1 MVCIIDDQG
10 KFEGIVT
17 MEDIIEEIVGSIKDE
32 FSDQKENFWVDGEF
46 IYAKGQTPIRDIN
59 RELGVNI
66 DERFSTISSTI
77 ISILGRIPE
86 KGEKIIFDGWEIEVI
101 DATRSKVS
109 LVRLKHIPSA
119 EKESVNEIR
128 EIEN

>member
-1 MVCIIDDQG
+1 M
-10 KFEGIVT
+10 
-17 MEDIIEEIVGSIKDE
+17 
-32 FSDQKENFWVDGEF
+32 DGEF

-66 DERFSTISSTI
+66 DDRFSTIASTI
-77 ISILGRIPE
+77 ISMLGRIPE

-101 DATRSKVS
+101 DATRAKIN
-109 LVRLKHIPSA
+109 LVKLKHLPVA
-119 EKESVNEIR
+119 DKESVNEFR